1 MVDVIF
7 FTPRPELDA
16 RKNLA
21 SFIAFA
27 RDKLTA
33 FGADLPFD
41 AIKWDVTLEC
51 DRKGQGDK
59 RERIT
64 FCTLQSAGAE
74 NPEPMSDEF
83 RPFAQ
88 AYIRQQQALKPVVA
102 LGARMAALR
111 ALEAAL
117 NENGAHQSPVKVDG
131 NILNRAA
138 QLLKK
143 CFSKEAAYRNGIQL
157 EMVAKYLDDHQ
168 LTAVPSHWRNPI
180 KRPPSGT
187 RVGSEFDERRA
198 RKLPSTAALEALPYV
213 FRHAT
218 APRDVVVGSTA
229 AILCSA
235 PDRINEA
242 LILPVECEV
251 KNGDAFGLRWWP
263 AKDANPM
270 VKPIV
275 ASMSGVVKDALTK
288 IRKVTE
294 PARTV
299 ARWYEEKPG
308 QIYLPPELEDLR
320 SQALLSMA
328 EIGEVL
334 WGQQGAAPN
343 ARQWCDT
350 HDISRTKRGR
360 KDFASFADV
369 EKAVLGLLPAMFPVL
384 EESTGLK
391 YSEALMVVPKH
402 TFHNK
407 KATYTC
413 LIEAVTIQHINDG
426 LGARLEHGAS
436 SVFDVFGLT
445 EADGSPIRVT
455 SHQFRHYLNTL
466 AQAGGLS
473 QLDIAKWSGR
483 KDIRQNEAYD
493 HVTADEM
500 VATIRD
506 AVGDASKAIG
516 PLSILPK
523 HPLIRRDEFARLMIP
538 TAHTTDIGYCV
549 HDYTMAPCQVHL
561 DCINCQEHVCIKG
574 DETKASRLRQQ
585 LLEAEGLLA
594 KAEAAVKD
602 GYWGSDRWLE
612 HHRLTTERLRQLC
625 QIMDD
630 PKVPGGTVIQLN
642 NVQSASRIEQA
653 AVARAMLPAPPE
665 KEDPISLESLRA
677 LLEGRE
683 KSS

>member
-1 MVDVIF
+1 MGF
-7 FTPRPELDA
+7 
-16 RKNLA
+16 
-21 SFIAFA
+21 
-27 RDKLTA
+27 
-33 FGADLPFD
+33 
-41 AIKWDVTLEC
+41 
-51 DRKGQGDK
+51 
-59 RERIT
+59 
-64 FCTLQSAGAE
+64 
-74 NPEPMSDEF
+74 
-83 RPFAQ
+83 
-88 AYIRQQQALKPVVA
+88 
-102 LGARMAALR
+102 
-111 ALEAAL
+111 
-117 NENGAHQSPVKVDG
+117 
-131 NILNRAA
+131 
-138 QLLKK
+138 
-143 CFSKEAAYRNGIQL
+143 
-157 EMVAKYLDDHQ
+157 
-168 LTAVPSHWRNPI
+168 
-180 KRPPSGT
+180 
-187 RVGSEFDERRA
+187 
-198 RKLPSTAALEALPYV
+198 LPST
-213 FRHAT
+213 
-218 APRDVVVGSTA
+218 
-229 AILCSA
+229 
-235 PDRINEA
+235 
-242 LILPVECEV
+242 
-251 KNGDAFGLRWWP
+251 
-263 AKDANPM
+263 
-270 VKPIV
+270 
-275 ASMSGVVKDALTK
+275 
-288 IRKVTE
+288 
-294 PARTV
+294 
-299 ARWYEEKPG
+299 
-308 QIYLPPELEDLR
+308 
-320 SQALLSMA
+320 
-328 EIGEVL
+328 
-334 WGQQGAAPN
+334 
-343 ARQWCDT
+343 
-350 HDISRTKRGR
+350 
-360 KDFASFADV
+360 
-369 EKAVLGLLPAMFPVL
+369 FPVL

-391 YSEALMVVPKH
+391 YSEALMVVPKYN
-402 TFHNK
+402 FHSK

-413 LIEAVTIQHINDG
+413 VIEAVTIQHINDG
-426 LGARLEHGAS
+426 LGARLEHGTS

-574 DETKASRLRQQ
+574 DETKASRLRRQ
-585 LLEAEGLLA
+585 LMEAEGLLA

-653 AVARAMLPAPPE
+653 AVARAMLPAPPD

-677 LLEGRE
+677 LLENRE
-683 KSS
+683 KS